1 MEKIPFLCTEKRI
14 GTGACGKV
22 MWIMKIWGAS
32 MKKIII
38 IAFIACFLT
47 QLSTTYAQSN
57 QNLEYPSNQNRSF
70 VSEDL
75 FYDQLDKKIYKEY
88 KNATYSVRK
97 KILFKEVQDAEFT
110 FRKKTDVGCRS
121 RVMIRD
127 SFVHPNRQVYFFAS
141 FSQDEVEE
149 FYKYIVIDAETKK
162 ELLGGKSYQDCD
174 NPHKK

>member
-1 MEKIPFLCTEKRI
+1 
-14 GTGACGKV
+14 
-22 MWIMKIWGAS
+22 MWIIENRGAI
-32 MKKIII
+32 MKKIICI
-38 IAFIACFLT
+38 VFSICFFI

-57 QNLEYPSNQNRSF
+57 QKLEYPSNRTKSF
-70 VSEDL
+70 VNEDV
-75 FYDQLDKKIYKEY
+75 FYEQLDKKIYKEY

-127 SFVHPNRQVYFFAS
+127 SFVHPDRQVYFFAS

-162 ELLGGKSYQDCD
+162 ELLGGKSYHHCD